1 MTRPV
6 ESLRPADVRR
16 FVHVCLGT
24 AAILLF
30 AEIVVSYLGHPVL
43 SQLLLWG
50 EGVFLA
56 FAVVGLVA
64 KLMGRDP
71 SDTDNVS

>member
-1 MTRPV
+1 MTRPGK
-6 ESLRPADVRR
+6 SLRPADVRR
-16 FVHVCLGT
+16 FANVCLGT

-30 AEIVVSYLGHPVL
+30 AEIVASYLGHPVL

-56 FAVVGLVA
+56 FAVAGLIA
-64 KLMGRDP
+64 KLVGRDP
-71 SDTDNVS
+71 SDTDIVS